1 MEVVELFVL
10 IEDAIYLE
18 ANTALEHVQ
27 RELASRLASKRS
39 EELCSLLGTS
49 HNLTADEQAAALAEP
64 CFMPTAGGQQAAITL
79 SASGPPTLQ
88 PQPSLTG
95 ELVNDDAK
103 AATACPTP
111 VAAAALLA
119 SRLSVRRY
127 GWKC

>member
-79 SASGPPTLQ
+79 SASGLPRCSHSPR
-88 PQPSLTG
+88 
-95 ELVNDDAK
+95 
-103 AATACPTP
+103 
-111 VAAAALLA
+111 
-119 SRLSVRRY
+119 SRGS
-127 GWKC
+127 W